1 MTIRKLPFMLLAFVL
16 TSAVASLSAGVSA
29 GASAKAEAQGA
40 KAESRADITGK
51 WTASF
56 DTQIGKQEYTYEF
69 VQKDTTLTG
78 KVKSNLGSGE
88 VLEGKVEGDKVS
100 FVEMLRFQDMD
111 IRITYTGTLTSA
123 DEIKFTRNVADF
135 ATEELVAKRVK

>member
-1 MTIRKLPFMLLAFVL
+1 MIIRRLPFVVLAFVL
-16 TSAVASLSAGVSA
+16 ASTVASLSAGLSA
-29 GASAKAEAQGA
+29 AASAEAQGA
-40 KAESRADITGK
+40 KAATRADINGR

-69 VQKDTTLTG
+69 VQKDTALTG

-111 IRITYTGTLTSA
+111 IRITYSGTLTSA
-123 DEIKFTRNVADF
+123 DEITFTRNVADF

>member
-1 MTIRKLPFMLLAFVL
+1 MQKLTIRRLPFVLLAFVL
-16 TSAVASLSAGVSA
+16 ATAVTSLSAEA
-29 GASAKAEAQGA
+29 PGANPEV
-40 KAESRADITGK
+40 RADITGK

-78 KVKSNLGSGE
+78 RMKSNLGTGE

-111 IRITYTGTLTSA
+111 IRITYTGTLTSP

>member
-1 MTIRKLPFMLLAFVL
+1 MTIRKLTFMLLAFVL
-16 TSAVASLSAGVSA
+16 ASAVGSLSA

-40 KAESRADITGK
+40 KAEGRADITGK

-56 DTQIGKQEYTYEF
+56 DTQIGKQEYTYDF

-78 KVKSNLGSGE
+78 KMKSNLGSGE

-135 ATEELVAKRVK
+135 ATEDLVAKRVK